1 MLTKERL
8 SKRADVVLLL
18 LFGLAAVFVT
28 LSAVLGPATVPPFP
42 Q

>member
-1 MLTKERL
+1 MLTKESL

-18 LFGLAAVFVT
+18 LFGLAAVFAT
-28 LSAVLGPATVPPFP
+28 VLGPATVPPFP